1 MNLRLLSTTET
12 RNSPSM
18 MVLYIHQ
25 YKRCAVLFEHV
36 TEAAEFPLE
45 FMVDKCEM
53 GKNSLSKLS
62 AKEELNS

>member
-53 GKNSLSKLS
+53 GKNFTFQTIC
-62 AKEELNS
+62 